1 MIEGGCRCGAARY
14 TLAVEALPPAYACH
28 CHLCQRWSGSA
39 FSLQLLIGEGQ
50 LELAG
55 PIETVEFTTEDRI
68 STQRV
73 CGSCHTR
80 IYNTNSRRAG
90 LAVLRAGTLD
100 RSEELECAAHIFTSY
115 RQRWFALPEGVP
127 AWPEAPEPEEF
138 VAALQR

>member
-1 MIEGGCRCGAARY
+1 MIEGGCRCGEARY
-14 TLAVEALPPAYACH
+14 TLALEALPPAYACH

-50 LELAG
+50 LELTG
-55 PIETVEFTTEDRI
+55 PIETVEFTTEDRV

-80 IYNTNSRRAG
+80 IYNTNSRRPG

-100 RSEELECAAHIFTSY
+100 RSEELECAAHIFTNY

-127 AWPEAPEPEEF
+127 IWPEAPDPAEF
-138 VAALQR
+138 VAAFQR